1 MNPAGNQEPR
11 AWTARRWW
19 TMAVLVLM
27 IHVGLIFA
35 LGARKLRPVRT
46 VSRVPVLHWAAAN
59 DEFIALNDP
68 ALFALPQAND
78 FGAAIRT
85 QTPAFNPRPF
95 YWTEPARWPPLAPA
109 PPDRTFGRFLQSN
122 APPVAALDFAPE
134 PQFDAPAVPALT
146 ALRQP
151 STLRLRGELAGRPL
165 LAPPHLPAWPA
176 ADVIAPSKVQVL
188 VDPAG
193 GVVSAVLLPPDLGL
207 ESDLHDDHA
216 DQTALNLARTARFAP
231 AARLTVGQMIFNW
244 ETVPP
249 PATNAPATS
258 P

>member
-19 TMAVLVLM
+19 TMVALVLM
-27 IHVGLIFA
+27 IHVSLIFA

-46 VSRVPVLHWAAAN
+46 VSHVPVLHWAAAN

-68 ALFALPQAND
+68 TLFALPQAND

-85 QTPAFNPRPF
+85 QTPAFNPRPI
-95 YWTEPARWPPLAPA
+95 YWTEPAGWPPLAPE
-109 PPDRTFGRFLQSN
+109 PPDRTFGRLQQSN
-122 APPVAALDFAPE
+122 APPVALLDFEPA
-134 PQFDAPAVPALT
+134 PQFDDPAVPALS

-151 STLRLRGELAGRPL
+151 STLRLRGELAGRLL
-165 LAPPHLPAWPA
+165 LAPPSLPAWPA

-193 GVVSAVLLPPDLGL
+193 GVVSAVLLPPDIGL
-207 ESDLHDDHA
+207 ESDLHDDQA
-216 DQTALNLARTARFAP
+216 DQAALSLARAARFAP
-231 AARLTVGQMIFNW
+231 ATRLTVGQMVFNW
-244 ETVPP
+244 QTVPL
-249 PATNAPATS
+249 PATNAPGTS